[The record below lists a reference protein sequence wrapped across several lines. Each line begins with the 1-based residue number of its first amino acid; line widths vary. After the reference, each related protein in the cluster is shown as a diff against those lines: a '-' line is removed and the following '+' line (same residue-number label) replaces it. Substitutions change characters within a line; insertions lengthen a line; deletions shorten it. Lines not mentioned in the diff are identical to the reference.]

1 MGKKIQEREAMEIRV
16 KRIARKDG
24 YTIGKMYINGA
35 YFCDT
40 LEDTDRGLK
49 STMSVD
55 EILSKK
61 RKGITAIP
69 TGEYDVILSFSPKFK
84 RVLPLLLNVKG
95 YEYIRIHH
103 GNFPSSTDG
112 CLLVGENKIKGQ
124 IINSRVTLEKL
135 MSVLL
140 ECEKK
145 KEKVTITIE

>member
-1 MGKKIQEREAMEIRV
+1 MKIIQEVETMEIRV

-24 YTIGKMYINGA
+24 YTIGRMSLNGS

-49 STMSVD
+49 STMSEE

-69 TGEYDVILSFSPKFK
+69 TGEYDVILTFSPKFK
-84 RVLPLLLNVKG
+84 RVLPLLLNVPG
-95 YEYIRIHH
+95 YQYIRVHH
-103 GNFPSSTDG
+103 GNLPSSTDG
-112 CLLVGENKIKGQ
+112 CLLVGENKVKGQ
-124 IINSRVTLEKL
+124 IINSRATLEKL

>member
-1 MGKKIQEREAMEIRV
+1 MEIRV

-49 STMSVD
+49 STMSEE

-61 RKGITAIP
+61 RKGVTAIP
-69 TGEYDVILSFSPKFK
+69 IGEYDVILTFSPKFK

-124 IINSRVTLEKL
+124 IVNSRATLERL

-145 KEKVTITIE
+145 KEKVTILIE

>member
-1 MGKKIQEREAMEIRV
+1 MEIQV
-16 KRIARKDG
+16 NRIARKDV
-24 YTIGKMYINGA
+24 YTIGRMSLNGV

-40 LEDTDRGLK
+40 LEDTDRGLN
-49 STMSVD
+49 STMSSD

-69 TGEYDVILSFSPKFK
+69 TGKYDVILSFSPRFK

-95 YEYIRIHH
+95 YEGVRVHA
-103 GNFPSSTDG
+103 GNTAEDTEG
-112 CLLVGENKIKGQ
+112 CLLVGENKEKGKVL
-124 IINSRVTLEKL
+124 NSRATLEKL

-145 KEKVTITIE
+145 KEKISITFI

>member
-1 MGKKIQEREAMEIRV
+1 MGKKIQERETMEIKV

-24 YTIGKMYINGA
+24 YTIGRMSLNEE

-40 LEDTDRGLK
+40 LEDTDRGLN

-69 TGEYDVILSFSPKFK
+69 TGKYDVILTFSPKFK

-95 YEYIRIHH
+95 YEGVRIHA
-103 GNFPSSTDG
+103 GNTNKDTEG

-124 IINSRVTLEKL
+124 IINSRATLERL

-140 ECEKK
+140 ECEKR

>member
-1 MGKKIQEREAMEIRV
+1 MEIRV

-49 STMSVD
+49 NTMSVD

-61 RKGITAIP
+61 RKGVTAIP
-69 TGEYDVILSFSPKFK
+69 TGEYDVILTFSPKFK
-84 RVLPLLLNVKG
+84 RVLPLLLNVPG
-95 YEYIRIHH
+95 YQYIRVHH
-103 GNFPSSTDG
+103 GNLPSSTDG

-124 IINSRVTLEKL
+124 IINSRATLERL

-145 KEKVTITIE
+145 KEKVTILIE

>member
-1 MGKKIQEREAMEIRV
+1 MEIRV

-40 LEDTDRGLK
+40 LEDTDRGLN

-55 EILSKK
+55 EILTKK
-61 RKGITAIP
+61 HKGITAIP
-69 TGEYDVILSFSPKFK
+69 IGEYDVILTFSPKFK
-84 RVLPLLLNVKG
+84 RVLPLLLNVPG
-95 YEYIRIHH
+95 YQYIRVHH
-103 GNFPSSTDG
+103 GNLPSSTDG
-112 CLLVGENKIKGQ
+112 CLLVGENKVKGQ
-124 IINSRVTLEKL
+124 IINSRATLERL

>member
-1 MGKKIQEREAMEIRV
+1 MEIRV

-24 YTIGKMYINGA
+24 YTIGQMSLNNE

-49 STMSVD
+49 STMSEE

-69 TGEYDVILSFSPKFK
+69 TGEYDVILTFSPKFK
-84 RVLPLLLNVKG
+84 RVLPLLLNVPG
-95 YEYIRIHH
+95 YQYIRVHH
-103 GNFPSSTDG
+103 GNLPSSTDG
-112 CLLVGENKIKGQ
+112 CLLVGENKVKGQ
-124 IINSRVTLEKL
+124 IINSRATLEKL

>member
-1 MGKKIQEREAMEIRV
+1 MKVIQEVETMEIRV

-24 YTIGKMYINGA
+24 YTIGRMSLNEE

-40 LEDTDRGLK
+40 LEDTDRGLN

-69 TGEYDVILSFSPKFK
+69 TGKYDVILTFSPRFK
-84 RVLPLLLNVKG
+84 RVLPLLLSVKC
-95 YEYIRIHH
+95 YEGVRIHA
-103 GNFPSSTDG
+103 GNTAEDTEG
-112 CLLVGENKIKGQ
+112 CLLVGENKERGKV
-124 IINSRVTLEKL
+124 INSRATLERL

>member
-1 MGKKIQEREAMEIRV
+1 MEIKV
-16 KRIARKDG
+16 NRIARKGG
-24 YTIGKMYINGA
+24 YTIGRLFINNE

-49 STMSVD
+49 DTMQVN
-55 EILSKK
+55 EILAKK
-61 RKGITAIP
+61 RKGVTAIP
-69 TGEYDVILSFSPKFK
+69 TGKYDVILTFSPRFK
-84 RVLPLLLNVKG
+84 RVLPLLLSVKC
-95 YEYIRIHH
+95 YEGVRIHA
-103 GNFPSSTDG
+103 GNTAEDTEG

-124 IINSRVTLEKL
+124 IVNSRATLERL

>member
-1 MGKKIQEREAMEIRV
+1 MEIQV
-16 KRIARKDG
+16 NRIARKDG
-24 YTIGKMYINGA
+24 YTIGRMSLNGV

-40 LEDTDRGLK
+40 LEDTDRGLN

-69 TGEYDVILSFSPKFK
+69 TGKYDVILTFSPRFK
-84 RVLPLLLNVKG
+84 RVLPLLLSVKG
-95 YEYIRIHH
+95 YEGVRIHA
-103 GNFPSSTDG
+103 GNTAEDTEG

-124 IINSRVTLEKL
+124 VLNSRATLERL

-140 ECEKK
+140 ECEKR
-145 KEKVTITIE
+145 KEKISITIV